1 MESTNG
7 QPYTW
12 FDPERHEDTD
22 TPIPQHA
29 YNGWL
34 KITRW
39 NRRETVIKVET
50 VRFLGPVTGNIVY
63 PPRPKG
69 YPLYDDLFL
78 QGGRKECITEAEA
91 LAWLRTHGL
100 PLPGE
105 EEADSPA
112 PGEEDAGLR
121 VEERH
126 GSV

>member
-12 FDPERHEDTD
+12 FEHEGNEDTGSA
-22 TPIPQHA
+22 IPHHA

-39 NRRETVIKVET
+39 NRHETVMKVET
-50 VRFLGPVTGNIVY
+50 VRFLGTLTGNIVY

-69 YPLYDDLFL
+69 YPMFDDLFL

-91 LAWLRTHGL
+91 LAWLRKHGL
-100 PLPGE
+100 PLPEAQDAEATADAAGQETGAVAE
-105 EEADSPA
+105 E
-112 PGEEDAGLR
+112 G
-121 VEERH
+121 
-126 GSV
+126 